1 MAAIIAYNSE
11 RATAERYRLS
21 AANLRKVSGCRHNSV
36 VAWMA
41 ERSAEIDAYN
51 SANDLA
57 SAMADRGKPE
67 IEGLITW

>member
-1 MAAIIAYNSE
+1 
-11 RATAERYRLS
+11 
-21 AANLRKVSGCRHNSV
+21 
-36 VAWMA
+36 MA

-57 SAMADRGKPE
+57 SVMADRGKPE